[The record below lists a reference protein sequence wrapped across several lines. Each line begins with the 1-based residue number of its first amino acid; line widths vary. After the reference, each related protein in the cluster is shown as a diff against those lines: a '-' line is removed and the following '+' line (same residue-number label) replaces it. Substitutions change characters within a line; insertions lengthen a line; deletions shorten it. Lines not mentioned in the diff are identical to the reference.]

1 MFWLEVASCELWL
14 IETHDRSGK
23 KTLWTVLIS
32 TITRTVL
39 NYIRGENYMV
49 TFHRFF
55 CIFMVI
61 SFTLLVASPALA
73 VKTATWTQ
81 QNHKNFAS
89 GTLESVAISSNGKV
103 MLAHKLKKIADETEE
118 LYIWC
123 LAEDS
128 LGNIYAG
135 TGNKGKIYK
144 VTPNGQFSLFYN
156 SPEVSILSLAIDVQ
170 NNIYAGTAPSGLVYK
185 ISAGGNTPTTIL
197 NADENYV
204 WSLAFDKSGNLYAA
218 TGTNGRL
225 YKITPAGKADVLFD
239 SDETNLTSLLFH
251 NDQIYAGSDG
261 KGTIF
266 RIEMDGTVSVIHQ
279 TGQKEVRALVAG
291 TDGDIF
297 AGTVTTQSPQPGQGK
312 PRQRPSSP
320 PTPDGKPPEPKKSS
334 IYRITPDDVVSRLW
348 VAPDPLVL
356 SMVMEEDNLIVGTGD
371 SGKVYR
377 VDMDGNFVSLAKC
390 EAGQVIAMHKA
401 RSGKLVLATGNAGK
415 IFELADEY
423 EAKGT
428 LTSVSHDTKSVS
440 QWGKIHW
447 EGSLPEGTVMTLA
460 TRSGNTEKPDNT
472 WSNWSEELSKPDGS
486 QITSPPAR
494 FVQWRSTLSTSVAT
508 AAPVLEKARVASV
521 HFNVAPNIEDLK
533 IHIGP
538 PPKERQNNKQGSSP
552 NNKIRSAT
560 WKAKDL
566 NDDKLLFAVYY
577 KGINEKN
584 WKLRKKELTDPSYTW
599 DSTSM
604 PNGRYELKVEA
615 TDKLSNMENE
625 AISIKKISNPFDIDN
640 TQPVLAE
647 IKSNP
652 TDDSTFQ
659 ISCVVTDELSPI
671 SSASYKIDSAEHWQA
686 MFPEDGILDSHREV
700 LLLETKKREGE
711 EHTITIMVADASG
724 NKSVARGSF

>member
-1 MFWLEVASCELWL
+1 
-14 IETHDRSGK
+14 
-23 KTLWTVLIS
+23 
-32 TITRTVL
+32 
-39 NYIRGENYMV
+39 MV
-49 TFHRFF
+49 IFHRFF
-55 CIFMVI
+55 RIFRVI
-61 SFTLLVASPALA
+61 SFALLVAIPAFA
-73 VKTATWTQ
+73 VKTATWIQ
-81 QNHKNFAS
+81 QNHENLAS
-89 GTLESVAISSNGKV
+89 GTLESVAISNHGEV
-103 MLAHKLKKIADETEE
+103 VLTHQLKKIDDETEE

-144 VTPNGQFSLFYN
+144 VTPDGQFSLFYN
-156 SPEVSILSLAIDVQ
+156 SPEVSILSLAIDAQ

-185 ISAGGNTPTTIL
+185 ISTGGNTPTTIL

-204 WSLAFDKSGNLYAA
+204 WSLTFDKSGNLYAA
-218 TGTNGRL
+218 TGTNGKL
-225 YKITPAGKADVLFD
+225 YKITPEGKANIFFD

-251 NDQIYAGSDG
+251 NDRIYAGSDG

-266 RIEMDGTVSVIHQ
+266 RIEMDATVSVIHQ
-279 TGQKEVRALVAG
+279 TGQKEVRTLIAG
-291 TDGDIF
+291 TNGDVF
-297 AGTVTTQSPQPGQGK
+297 AGTVTTQPPQPGQGK
-312 PRQRPSSP
+312 TRQRPNGP
-320 PTPDGKPPEPKKSS
+320 PTPDGRPPEPKKSY
-334 IYRITPDDVVSRLW
+334 IYRVTSNDVVSRLW

-356 SMVMEEDNLIVGTGD
+356 SMIMKEDNLIVGTGD
-371 SGKVYR
+371 NGKVYQ
-377 VDMDGNFVSLAKC
+377 VDMNGNFVSLARC

-401 RSGKLVLATGNAGK
+401 RSGKIVLATGNAGK

-428 LTSVSHDTKSVS
+428 LTSVTHNTQSVS

-447 EGSLPEGTVMTLA
+447 EGSLPEGTTITLA

-472 WSNWSEELSKPDGS
+472 WSNWSEELSTPEGS

-494 FVQWRSTLSTSVAT
+494 FVQWRSTLRTSVT
-508 AAPVLEKARVASV
+508 TVAPVLQKVRVASV
-521 HFNVAPNIEDLK
+521 HFNVTPHIGDLK
-533 IHIGP
+533 IHTGP
-538 PPKERQNNKQGSSP
+538 PPKERQNNKQGSSQ

-560 WKAKDL
+560 WKAIDP
-566 NDDKLLFAVYY
+566 NGDKLLFSVYY
-577 KGINEKN
+577 KGISEKN
-584 WKLRKKELTDPSYTW
+584 WKLIKKELTVPSYTW

-604 PNGRYELKVEA
+604 PNGRYELKIEA
-615 TDKLSNMENE
+615 TDKLSNVASK
-625 AISIKKISNPFDIDN
+625 AISTEKISVPFDIDN

-686 MFPEDGILDSHREV
+686 MFSEDGILDSHREV
-700 LLLETKKREGE
+700 LFLETKKLDKE

-724 NKSVARGSF
+724 NKSVTRGRF